1 MYSLSFILVAIACI
15 VLAVQGAALNH
26 EARGSCKAMKTDFR
40 KSHNGWKVIGPKNTY
55 AYTKNGLEMKLN
67 KPWKYVRKMDK
78 ESGLP
83 FNQYAGEGPTLNY
96 TTYLQ
101 YGTFA
106 ATMKT
111 TNVGGAITAFIGIA
125 NGGDEIDY
133 EILGGNKDNIQSN
146 YFYGKNIVYGANG
159 AVNKIPSGAKPSTG
173 YHNYKITW
181 TPSKITW
188 LIDNKVVRTKERSAT
203 KNKKNQYEYPTQ
215 PLRIQLGLWDG
226 STAPWTANWANGPI
240 DWPKQKSPVV
250 SYVRDVTISC

>member
-1 MYSLSFILVAIACI
+1 MYSSTLTFILVVFSCI
-15 VLAVQGAALNH
+15 LFNAQAASIG
-26 EARGSCKAMKTDFR
+26 ARGSCKAMKTDFR
-40 KSHNGWKVIGPKNTY
+40 KSHSGWKVLGSKNTY
-55 AYTKNGLEMKLN
+55 AFTKNGLEMKLN

-111 TNVGGAITAFIGIA
+111 TNVGGAISAFIGIG
-125 NGGDEIDY
+125 NTGDEIDY
-133 EILGGNKDNIQSN
+133 EILGGTKDNVQSN
-146 YFYGKNIVYGANG
+146 YFWGKNIVYGVNG
-159 AVNKIPSGAKPSTG
+159 AVNAIPSGRKPYTG
-173 YHNYKITW
+173 YRNYKISW

-188 LIDNKVVRTKERSAT
+188 YIDNVAVRTKTRAST
-203 KNKKNQYEYPTQ
+203 KNKKGQFEYPSE

-226 STAPWTANWANGPI
+226 STAPWTAQWANGPI
-240 DWPKQKSPVV
+240 DWPKQKTPAIT
-250 SYVRDVTISC
+250 YVRDVTISC